1 MSFSIQKAIET
12 RFAELSEMRSG
23 KRVVFTNGV
32 FDILHAGHVT
42 YLQQAAQLGDL
53 LVIGVNSDESVKRL
67 NKGPNRP
74 IHTLQD
80 RLTVLEA
87 LRCVAV
93 AIPFEEDTP
102 EALVSRLKPDVHVKG
117 GDYRVEDL
125 PEAKIVLGYGG
136 DVRILPLLEGR
147 SSTRAIRSLGLEDTP
162 PK

>member
-1 MSFSIQKAIET
+1 MSFSISATIES
-12 RFAELSEMRSG
+12 RLRDVAEARVG

-42 YLQQAAQLGDL
+42 YLAQAAALGDL
-53 LVIGVNSDESVKRL
+53 LVVGVNADESVRRL

-74 IHTLQD
+74 IHTLED

-87 LRCVAV
+87 LRCVAF

-102 EALVSRLKPDVHVKG
+102 EALIARLKPDLHVKG

-136 DVRILPLLEGR
+136 EVKILPLLEGR
-147 SSTRAIRSLGLEDTP
+147 SSTRAIRSLGLEEAP
-162 PK
+162 SQ